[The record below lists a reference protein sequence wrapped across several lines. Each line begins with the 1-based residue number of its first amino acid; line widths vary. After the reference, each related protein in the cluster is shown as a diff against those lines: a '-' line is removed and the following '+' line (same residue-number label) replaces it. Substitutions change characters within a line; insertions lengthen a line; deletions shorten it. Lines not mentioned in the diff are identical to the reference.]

1 MSYLKVNQDR
11 IDEKTAALLQEI
23 CPFQAFTYQSGRLE
37 INAACKMCRLCVKN
51 GPPGAVE
58 YIEERK
64 KEIDK
69 EAWKGIAVYIEHDRG
84 TIHDVSLELLGEA
97 KRLASVRNE
106 PVYGILIGNCL
117 SDIAKKLCLFG
128 LDAVYVYDDE
138 ILEKFKIDVYTN
150 ALCSFIDKM
159 RPSAI
164 LVGAT
169 MKGRSLAPR
178 AAARCKTGLT
188 ADCTKLQMKKNGDLV
203 QIRPAFGGNIMAQI
217 ITPAHR
223 PQFCTVRYKVFPK
236 PEPSTVPEGRV
247 EFLKLTEEDL
257 KSEIQLLEILEKPK
271 ESDIAD
277 ADIIVACGRGFKT
290 KEDLKMAGRLA
301 ELLGGSL
308 AGTRPTIEAGWFS
321 PRQQIGLSGRTV
333 KPKIII
339 TLGVSGFV
347 QFTAGMQNSDC
358 IIAVNSDPEAQI
370 FHVAHYGVCADLY
383 EFLPAAIAKLE
394 GGRA

>member
-1 MSYLKVNQDR
+1 MSYLRVNQDK

-51 GPPGAVE
+51 GPAGAVE
-58 YIEERK
+58 YIEEGK

-69 EAWKGIAVYIEHDRG
+69 EAWRGIAVFIEHDQNG
-84 TIHDVSLELLGEA
+84 IHDVSLELLGEA
-97 KRLASVRNE
+97 GRLAAVREE
-106 PVYGILIGNCL
+106 PVYGILIGADL
-117 SDIAKKLCLFG
+117 SDKAEALRFYG
-128 LDAVYVYDDE
+128 LDGVCVYDDE
-138 ILEKFKIDVYTN
+138 RLKDFKIDLYTN
-150 ALCSFIDKM
+150 ALCSFIDRKK
-159 RPSAI
+159 PSAV

-169 MKGRSLAPR
+169 VKGRSLAPR
-178 AAARCKTGLT
+178 AAARCRTGLT
-188 ADCTKLQMKKNGDLV
+188 ADCTRLEMKENGDLV

-236 PEPSTVPEGRV
+236 PEPSVEPTGTVESLRLRDEELQSAVRV
-247 EFLKLTEEDL
+247 LG
-257 KSEIQLLEILEKPK
+257 SVEKPR

-290 KEDLKMAGRLA
+290 KEDLKIAERLA
-301 ELLGGSL
+301 DLLKGSL
-308 AGTRPTIEAGWFS
+308 AGTRPLVEAGWIS
-321 PRQQIGLSGRTV
+321 PKQQIGLSGRTV
-333 KPKIII
+333 KPKLII
-339 TLGVSGFV
+339 TLGISGSV

-370 FHVAHYGVCADLY
+370 FHGAHYGICTDLY
-383 EFLPAAIAKLE
+383 EFLPAAIARLE
-394 GGRA
+394 GGRE